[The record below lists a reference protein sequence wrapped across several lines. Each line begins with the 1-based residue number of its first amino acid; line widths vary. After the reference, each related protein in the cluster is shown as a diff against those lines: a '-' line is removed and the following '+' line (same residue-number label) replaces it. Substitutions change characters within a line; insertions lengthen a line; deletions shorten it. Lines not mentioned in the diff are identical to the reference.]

1 MKILG
6 FLAKPLACRSIDVA
20 LLLLAIAVCSGNAGP
35 TRNEPVSLRVS
46 EGIGITSARQSESPA
61 FIREATFG
69 IEDHTD
75 NCTPSCI
82 ALNRI
87 VLRNRSDVPITS
99 YRLGWVI
106 VFADPKKPAEVHLD
120 NSIALITSG
129 ARLSLNSRSCFGPI
143 SLYFVAEVQQ
153 KDGRVF
159 TQDRNKIASAQH
171 DQVWTPSK
179 TNGSNSQRR
188 VAN

>member
-6 FLAKPLACRSIDVA
+6 FLAKPIACRSIDVA
-20 LLLLAIAVCSGNAGP
+20 LLLLGIAVCSGNARP
-35 TRNEPVSLRVS
+35 TRNEPVSPQVS
-46 EGIGITSARQSESPA
+46 EGIVTTSARQSESPA

-69 IEDHTD
+69 IEDDTD

-99 YRLGWVI
+99 YRLAWII
-106 VFADPKKPAEVHLD
+106 VFADPKKPAEVHLG
-120 NSIALITSG
+120 NSIALIKEIGPKQEREFSDNLAPLVQTSPTI
-129 ARLSLNSRSCFGPI
+129 RMIC
-143 SLYFVAEVQQ
+143 YFVAEVQQ
-153 KDGRVF
+153 KDGRAF
-159 TQDRNKIASAQH
+159 TEDRNKIASDQY

-179 TNGSNSQRR
+179 TN
-188 VAN
+188 